1 MIRKFFSIA
10 AMSALILAS
19 GSCQKEVTDGIDD
32 GGAKVSFTVRADN
45 ESTRA
50 IADASNI
57 DILHWEIYPE
67 NVETAA
73 EPLAKGSVKDTDG
86 NGEFSLDLSLILDQ
100 TYHFIFW
107 AQVDREEGKE
117 HYDVSDLRRVGI
129 KSYADELANDESRA
143 AFFAYEE
150 IHVSG
155 SIDKTITLYRPFSQ
169 LNLGT
174 ETYDVSS
181 LNLTGD
187 LKVNHSEITAYGIAD
202 TFNTLTGEGEGR
214 QDVHFQKAAT
224 PNGDRDAKE
233 KILDV
238 NSTTY
243 HWLGMNYLIVNGN
256 ADNVKVDMT
265 FHTTHGNVDISIDNV
280 PVRENYRTN
289 IIGDL
294 LTSDAI
300 FQIVVDERFQQPDI
314 IVGDEGGST
323 EGGEQPIPDFE
334 MVQDGNVI
342 TYTVYTAEGLEAWR
356 QAAHQDA
363 LDDTDTKV
371 NLILGADI
379 TLPEDVQPNWTPV
392 GTYDHPYDGSI
403 DGAGHSIADMSID
416 TDDDPAGFIGAW
428 TGADGDIAVKDMT
441 LIDVDVHSSNDYG
454 TGAFIGYGFEDFVL
468 DNCHVVGGSVSGIG
482 GGPVGGLFGGG
493 FGGGF
498 DMGGAGGSGD
508 GFGGMASGSTNSA
521 NVSGISYVGG
531 IGGFGAASGCTNRGN
546 VSGTGSY
553 IGGIV
558 GGSFGDLVNNKNYG
572 KVTGGLFAGG
582 IVGGIEGGKIEG
594 NFNYGD
600 VFGIEDGKMG
610 GIYGYNNGAA
620 EAGNTNTGNVKLVT
634 EKDYTVKVE
643 KEVITYTVYSYEGLE
658 TWRAAAHQ
666 DALDATS
673 DKKINLVLAAD
684 IELPSVEEGHSNW
697 TPVGTSGKPYDGI
710 VDGGGFTISNLTIS
724 GGSNIGFIGT
734 ASNSG
739 TVVSNLKLDN
749 VNISGGKNVGA
760 VVGET
765 TDSGKIDNCHILGG
779 EVTGTG
785 DYVGGIL
792 GTRKVYGDVSNSS
805 NAAAISGVSFVGGI
819 SGGAY
824 GSNCVNTG
832 TVTGTGNYVGGIYG
846 SLGSDTGSTSGNEN
860 YGAVTGKNYVGGVTG
875 SGGQTN
881 SYNEGNIT
889 GEKNVGGIS
898 GSFGIF
904 EGTSDQCVNKGSVN
918 GVENVGGIC
927 GTTGNRCHI
936 SGATNEGDVT
946 GEQYVGGIAGSFG
959 GSLNNQA
966 RNLINNKN
974 TGDVIGKSYVG
985 GILGENSGTSAN
997 NITGNVNEGDVKGD
1011 DKVGGF
1017 VGYNNKAKVTGNT
1030 NSGNLVGYTNVGHF
1044 VGQQNPS
1051 YSPDTV
1057 TDNVSTGELNILQNN
1072 DFTRTVDGTT
1082 VSYIVYTQKGF
1093 EAWVAEAH
1101 KSVEENYVC
1110 NLTLETDIVLP
1121 VPAAG
1126 ESNWTPIGNYISK
1139 QAGTNTTYPNSFS
1152 GTIDGKGHTI
1162 SNLTINTTVPG
1173 AGFIGQINGGSIKN
1187 LTLADVNINSTSS
1200 HVAAFAGSI
1209 SSTKVRIEN
1218 CHVESGTVQGSGS
1231 YVAGI
1236 ASGSSESVLISKC
1249 SNKANITGN
1258 GNYVGGI
1265 SGYASCD
1272 NCQNYGTVINNTTK
1286 NGYTGGITG
1295 RGNVSGSTNS
1305 GNVTSY
1311 KTVAGITGSGDA
1323 TGCRNSG
1330 NITGTDIEVC
1340 GISGIGYV
1348 TDSHNTGTIIS
1359 TGQYAA
1365 GIVGQ
1370 GGASGCTNTGNVTGK
1385 TYVGGIS
1392 GSVTTDI
1399 VTNCQNSGTV
1409 TATGD
1414 YVGGI
1419 AGRHTN
1425 NSSASKA
1432 TEFSNCENTADVTS
1446 SGNYV
1451 GGIVGESNSG
1461 YCVIKESINRGAVS
1475 GKDYVGGIAGS
1486 SKSVADCENY
1496 GDIDGNQSV
1505 GGISGAK
1512 YDAAHSISGSENK
1525 GTVIGVSYLGGI
1537 VGFAD
1542 AGTVTENVHS
1552 GKAIGQDKVAGI
1564 VGYNEE
1570 AVVTYNTHSGHV
1582 EGYISVAAIVG
1593 SQNASYSPDIVTGN
1607 VDNGT
1612 ETVLAPTDYTR
1623 EVVGSEILYT
1633 VYSYDGLMAWHAEA
1647 SEGCVSGTD
1656 GSYVIVNLDLQADIT
1671 MPVVAAG
1678 ETNWTSVGSVNN
1690 TAGRRY
1696 RGDIEGNNHTIYNL
1710 SVGTGTNGTGFIGAL
1725 YEGSVKNLKFSNVTV
1740 SSSQT
1745 YTGTVAGYIYS
1756 GTIDNCHVLSGTV
1769 TTSAAYTGGIAGQGP
1784 DDTVH
1789 VSNCSNAAV
1798 ISSTAGR
1805 TGGIA
1810 GDTAVENCTNTASVT
1825 GGSDYVGGIVGYGDA
1840 SNSTNSG
1847 AVTGTS
1853 YTGGIAG
1860 KGNVTDCENSGD
1872 VTGTVNYVG
1881 GITGNG
1887 TVTGSDNEGDVNT
1900 TKAGDYLGGITGNGG
1915 ATDCNNYGDVIR
1927 KQGSS
1932 SEYTGGISGY
1942 SSQPVTNCT
1951 NSGKV
1956 VGSLYVGGIA
1966 GYISG
1971 TSVTGCENSEVV
1983 SADRWH
1989 IGGIV
1994 GHCLKSTV
2002 SGCMNKA
2009 DISSVGSTASNAT
2022 SVAGIAGYVEGDT
2035 SSISGNVNEADI
2047 IGYRALGGIVGRL
2060 YSGTVSGNKHTG
2072 NVSWLDNTTG
2082 YNGLIVG
2089 LNDGGTVT
2097 DDNEGTGTVAQQ

>member
-1 MIRKFFSIA
+1 
-10 AMSALILAS
+10 MSALILAS

-32 GGAKVSFTVRADN
+32 GGVKVSFTVRADN

-57 DILHWEIYPE
+57 DILHWEVYPE

-73 EPLAKGSVKDTDG
+73 EPLAEGSVKDTDG
-86 NGEFSLDLSLILDQ
+86 DGEFSLDLSLILDQ

-107 AQVDREEGKE
+107 AQVDREQGEE
-117 HYDVSDLRRVGI
+117 HYDVSDLRKVGI
-129 KSYADELANDESRA
+129 NSYADELANDESRA
-143 AFFAYEE
+143 AFFAYKV

-155 SIDKTITLYRPFSQ
+155 SIDETITLYRPFSQ

-181 LNLTGD
+181 LNLTQA

-202 TFNTLTGEGEGR
+202 TFNTLTGEGEGS

-224 PNGDRDAKE
+224 PNGDRDAAE

-238 NSTTY
+238 NNTTY
-243 HWLGMNYLIVNGN
+243 YWLGMNYLIVNGN

-392 GTYDHPYDGSI
+392 GTYDHPYDGFI

-428 TGADGDIAVKDMT
+428 TGADGDIPVKDMT

-553 IGGIV
+553 IGGIL

-610 GIYGYNNGAA
+610 GIYGYNNGAS

-673 DKKINLVLAAD
+673 DKKINLVIAAD

-710 VDGGGFTISNLTIS
+710 VDGGGFTIRNLTIS

-734 ASNSG
+734 ASYSG

-760 VVGET
+760 VIGET
-765 TDSGKIDNCHILGG
+765 TNSGKIDNCHILGG

-792 GTRKVYGDVSNSS
+792 GTRKVYGGVSNSS

-846 SLGSDTGSTSGNEN
+846 SQGTDTGSTSGNEN

-936 SGATNEGDVT
+936 SGATNDGDVT

-959 GSLNNQA
+959 GSLHNQA

-974 TGDVIGKSYVG
+974 TGDVIGKFYVG

-1030 NSGNLVGYTNVGHF
+1030 NSGDITGYTNVGHF

-1093 EAWVAEAH
+1093 ETWVAEAH

-1121 VPAAG
+1121 IPAAG
-1126 ESNWTPIGNYISK
+1126 ESNWTPIGNYK
-1139 QAGTNTTYPNSFS
+1139 AGSSNTHPSSFS

-1200 HVAAFAGSI
+1200 HVAAFAGAI

-1265 SGYASCD
+1265 AGYISCAD
-1272 NCQNYGTVINNTTK
+1272 CYNYGTVVNNSK

-1295 RGNVSGSTNS
+1295 RGDVTGSTNYA
-1305 GNVTSY
+1305 NVTAY
-1311 KTVAGITGSGDA
+1311 KTVAGITGAGDA

-1348 TDSHNTGTIIS
+1348 TDSHNTGTISS

-1370 GGASGCTNTGNVTGK
+1370 GGASGCTNSGDVTGK

-1392 GSVTTDI
+1392 GSVTTDV

-1409 TATGD
+1409 TATGE

-1486 SKSVADCENY
+1486 SKSLTDCDNY
-1496 GDIDGNQSV
+1496 GNVSGNQSV

-1512 YDAAHSISGSENK
+1512 YDAAHTISGSENK
-1525 GTVIGVSYLGGI
+1525 AEVTVTGVSYIGGI

-1542 AGTVTENVHS
+1542 AGSVTDNVHS

-1582 EGYISVAAIVG
+1582 EGYTSVAAIVG

-1607 VDNGT
+1607 EDNGT
-1612 ETVLAPTDYTR
+1612 EKVLAAGDYTR
-1623 EVVGSEILYT
+1623 EVVGSEILYS
-1633 VYSYDGLMAWHAEA
+1633 VYSYEGLLAWYAEA
-1647 SEGCVSGTD
+1647 SEGCVKGTD
-1656 GSYVIVNLDLQADIT
+1656 GKTVIVNLDLKADIT
-1671 MPVVAAG
+1671 MPAVAAG
-1678 ETNWTSVGSVNN
+1678 SSNWTPVGSQP
-1690 TAGRRY
+1690 TSAGTT
-1696 RGDIEGNNHTIYNL
+1696 GNLYKGCINGNGYTISNL
-1710 SVGTGTNGTGFIGAL
+1710 TIVSDSECTGFIGGLA
-1725 YEGSVKNLKFSNVTV
+1725 GTIKNLDFKNVSIT
-1740 SSSQT
+1740 SDRY
-1745 YTGTVAGYIYS
+1745 YTAAIAGYLYS
-1756 GTIDNCHVLSGTV
+1756 GAIENCNVLSGMV
-1769 TTSAAYTGGIAGQGP
+1769 DSGTSNSVGGIAGVAIRFENS
-1784 DDTVH
+1784 T
-1789 VSNCSNAAV
+1789 
-1798 ISSTAGR
+1798 IS
-1805 TGGIA
+1805 
-1810 GDTAVENCTNTASVT
+1810 NCTNAAKIKGGFRVGGILGYANGGTDNNLRIIEKCENYGSVSAT
-1825 GGSDYVGGIVGYGDA
+1825 SDKVGGIVGEAYKSTIVDCCNEGSVTA
-1840 SNSTNSG
+1840 SSTAGIKTANDSVGGVVGYSTNSTVS
-1847 AVTGTS
+1847 ANTNKATV
-1853 YTGGIAG
+1853 
-1860 KGNVTDCENSGD
+1860 SGY
-1872 VTGTVNYVG
+1872 GTV
-1881 GITGNG
+1881 
-1887 TVTGSDNEGDVNT
+1887 
-1900 TKAGDYLGGITGNGG
+1900 
-1915 ATDCNNYGDVIR
+1915 
-1927 KQGSS
+1927 
-1932 SEYTGGISGY
+1932 
-1942 SSQPVTNCT
+1942 
-1951 NSGKV
+1951 
-1956 VGSLYVGGIA
+1956 
-1966 GYISG
+1966 
-1971 TSVTGCENSEVV
+1971 
-1983 SADRWH
+1983 
-1989 IGGIV
+1989 GGIV
-1994 GHCLKSTV
+1994 GH
-2002 SGCMNKA
+2002 
-2009 DISSVGSTASNAT
+2009 
-2022 SVAGIAGYVEGDT
+2022 
-2035 SSISGNVNEADI
+2035 
-2047 IGYRALGGIVGRL
+2047 L
-2060 YSGTVSGNKHTG
+2060 YSGEVYGNTNEGDVKFVDET
-2072 NVSWLDNTTG
+2072 
-2082 YNGLIVG
+2082 YVG
-2089 LNDGGTVT
+2089 LVVGRN
-2097 DDNEGTGTVAQQ
+2097 NKGTVADDNVAKGNLVQL

>member
-1 MIRKFFSIA
+1 
-10 AMSALILAS
+10 MSALILAS

-73 EPLAKGSVKDTDG
+73 EPLAEGSVKDTDG
-86 NGEFSLDLSLILDQ
+86 DGEFSLDLSLILDQ

-107 AQVDREEGKE
+107 AQVDREQGEE
-117 HYDVSDLRRVGI
+117 HYDVSDLRKVGI

-143 AFFAYEE
+143 AFFAYKE

-155 SIDKTITLYRPFSQ
+155 SIDETITLYRPFSQ

-181 LNLTGD
+181 LNLTQP

-202 TFNTLTGEGEGR
+202 TFNTLTGEGEGS
-214 QDVHFQKAAT
+214 QDVHFQKAVT
-224 PNGDRDAKE
+224 PNGDRDATE

-238 NSTTY
+238 NNTTY
-243 HWLGMNYLIVNGN
+243 YWLGMNYLIVNGN

-379 TLPEDVQPNWTPV
+379 TLPEDVQPNWTSV
-392 GTYDHPYDGSI
+392 GTYDHPYDGFI

-558 GGSFGDLVNNKNYG
+558 GGSFGDLINNKNYG

-710 VDGGGFTISNLTIS
+710 VDGGGFTIKNLTIS

-734 ASNSG
+734 ASNGG

-765 TDSGKIDNCHILGG
+765 TAQSPKIDNCHILGG
-779 EVTGTG
+779 KVTGTG

-792 GTRKVYGDVSNSS
+792 GTRKVYGGVSNSS

-846 SLGSDTGSTSGNEN
+846 SLGTDTGSTSGNEN

-898 GSFGIF
+898 GSFSLF

-936 SGATNEGDVT
+936 SGATNDGDVT

-959 GSLNNQA
+959 GSLHNKA

-997 NITGNVNEGDVKGD
+997 NITGNINEGDVKGE

-1030 NSGNLVGYTNVGHF
+1030 NSGDITGYTNVGHF

-1093 EAWVAEAH
+1093 ETWVAEAH

-1121 VPAAG
+1121 IPAAG
-1126 ESNWTPIGNYISK
+1126 ESNWTPIGNYK
-1139 QAGTNTTYPNSFS
+1139 AGSSNTHPNSFS

-1200 HVAAFAGSI
+1200 HVAAFAGAI

-1218 CHVESGTVQGSGS
+1218 CHVESGTVQGAGS

-1265 SGYASCD
+1265 A
-1272 NCQNYGTVINNTTK
+1272 
-1286 NGYTGGITG
+1286 
-1295 RGNVSGSTNS
+1295 
-1305 GNVTSY
+1305 
-1311 KTVAGITGSGDA
+1311 
-1323 TGCRNSG
+1323 
-1330 NITGTDIEVC
+1330 
-1340 GISGIGYV
+1340 
-1348 TDSHNTGTIIS
+1348 
-1359 TGQYAA
+1359 
-1365 GIVGQ
+1365 
-1370 GGASGCTNTGNVTGK
+1370 
-1385 TYVGGIS
+1385 
-1392 GSVTTDI
+1392 
-1399 VTNCQNSGTV
+1399 
-1409 TATGD
+1409 
-1414 YVGGI
+1414 
-1419 AGRHTN
+1419 
-1425 NSSASKA
+1425 
-1432 TEFSNCENTADVTS
+1432 
-1446 SGNYV
+1446 
-1451 GGIVGESNSG
+1451 
-1461 YCVIKESINRGAVS
+1461 
-1475 GKDYVGGIAGS
+1475 
-1486 SKSVADCENY
+1486 
-1496 GDIDGNQSV
+1496 
-1505 GGISGAK
+1505 
-1512 YDAAHSISGSENK
+1512 
-1525 GTVIGVSYLGGI
+1525 
-1537 VGFAD
+1537 
-1542 AGTVTENVHS
+1542 
-1552 GKAIGQDKVAGI
+1552 
-1564 VGYNEE
+1564 
-1570 AVVTYNTHSGHV
+1570 
-1582 EGYISVAAIVG
+1582 
-1593 SQNASYSPDIVTGN
+1593 
-1607 VDNGT
+1607 
-1612 ETVLAPTDYTR
+1612 
-1623 EVVGSEILYT
+1623 
-1633 VYSYDGLMAWHAEA
+1633 
-1647 SEGCVSGTD
+1647 
-1656 GSYVIVNLDLQADIT
+1656 
-1671 MPVVAAG
+1671 
-1678 ETNWTSVGSVNN
+1678 
-1690 TAGRRY
+1690 
-1696 RGDIEGNNHTIYNL
+1696 
-1710 SVGTGTNGTGFIGAL
+1710 
-1725 YEGSVKNLKFSNVTV
+1725 
-1740 SSSQT
+1740 
-1745 YTGTVAGYIYS
+1745 
-1756 GTIDNCHVLSGTV
+1756 
-1769 TTSAAYTGGIAGQGP
+1769 
-1784 DDTVH
+1784 
-1789 VSNCSNAAV
+1789 
-1798 ISSTAGR
+1798 
-1805 TGGIA
+1805 
-1810 GDTAVENCTNTASVT
+1810 
-1825 GGSDYVGGIVGYGDA
+1825 GYGDA
-1840 SNSTNSG
+1840 GNSTNSG

-1860 KGNVTDCENSGD
+1860 KGNVTDCENSGN
-1872 VTGTVNYVG
+1872 VTGSANYVG

-1887 TVTGSDNEGDVNT
+1887 TVTESDNEGDVNT

-1927 KQGSS
+1927 VQGSS

-1942 SSQPVTNCT
+1942 SSKPVTNCT

-1971 TSVTGCENSEVV
+1971 TSVTDCENYGVV

-2002 SGCMNKA
+2002 SGCTNKA

-2047 IGYRALGGIVGRL
+2047 VGYRALGGIVGYL
-2060 YSGTVSGNKHTG
+2060 VNGTVSGNKHTG

-2089 LNDGGTVT
+2089 LKEGGTVT

>member
-1 MIRKFFSIA
+1 
-10 AMSALILAS
+10 MSALILAS

-32 GGAKVSFTVRADN
+32 GGAKVSFIVRADN

-57 DILHWEIYPE
+57 DILHWEVYPE

-73 EPLAKGSVKDTDG
+73 EPLAEGSVKDTDG
-86 NGEFSLDLSLILDQ
+86 DGEFSLDLSLILDQ

-107 AQVDREEGKE
+107 AQVDREQGEE
-117 HYDVSDLRRVGI
+117 HYDVSDLRKVGI

-143 AFFAYEE
+143 AFFAYKE

-155 SIDKTITLYRPFSQ
+155 SIDETITLYRPFSQ

-181 LNLTGD
+181 LNLTQA

-202 TFNTLTGEGEGR
+202 TFNTLTGEGEGS
-214 QDVHFQKAAT
+214 QDVHFQKAVT
-224 PNGDRDAKE
+224 PNGDRDAAE

-238 NSTTY
+238 NNTTY
-243 HWLGMNYLIVNGN
+243 YWLGMNYLIVNGN

-334 MVQDGNVI
+334 MVQDENGI
-342 TYTVYTAEGLEAWR
+342 TYTVFTPEGLEAWR
-356 QAAHQDA
+356 EAAHEDA
-363 LDDTDTKV
+363 LKDTDTKV

-379 TLPEDVQPNWTPV
+379 ILETVEGQANWTPV
-392 GTYDHPYDGSI
+392 GTVEHPYDGFVDGKGFSI
-403 DGAGHSIADMSID
+403 SDMTIE
-416 TDDDPAGFIGAW
+416 TDDEAAGFIGAW
-428 TGADGDIAVKDMT
+428 DGEDGATAVQNLT
-441 LIDVDVHSSNDYG
+441 FYNVHILSANNHG
-454 TGAFIGYGFEDFVL
+454 TGTVIGYGKNDFVIK
-468 DNCHVVGGSVSGIG
+468 NCHVKGGSISGIG
-482 GGPVGGLFGGG
+482 GGPCGGLFGGG

-498 DMGGAGGSGD
+498 DTGGSGSGG
-508 GFGGMASGSTNSA
+508 GFGGTAVDCSNSA
-521 NVSGISYVGG
+521 SVYTITYYVGG
-531 IGGFGAASGCTNRGN
+531 IGGFGNAIDCTN
-546 VSGTGSY
+546 TGSVTGKGYY
-553 IGGIV
+553 IGGIL
-558 GGSFGDLVNNKNYG
+558 GGSNGTVTGNENSG
-572 KVTGGLFAGG
+572 KVTGGVNAGG
-582 IVGGIEGGKIEG
+582 IVGGIQDGKLE
-594 NFNYGD
+594 NNSNKGD
-600 VFGIEDGKMG
+600 VYGTEEGALG
-610 GIYGYNNGAA
+610 GIYGWLDGSTVQNN
-620 EAGNTNTGNVKLVT
+620 NVSDPQCIIKVIVVD
-634 EKDYTVKVE
+634 KDYTIKVE
-643 KEVITYTVYSYEGLE
+643 DEVITYTVYTLEGLE
-658 TWRAAAHQ
+658 TWREAAHQ
-666 DALDATS
+666 DALSSTY
-673 DKKINLVLAAD
+673 DKKVNLVLAAD

-710 VDGGGFTISNLTIS
+710 VDGGGFTISNLTIN

-734 ASNSG
+734 ASYSG
-739 TVVSNLKLDN
+739 IVVSNLKLDN

-765 TDSGKIDNCHILGG
+765 TNSGKIDNCHILGG

-792 GTRKVYGDVSNSS
+792 GTRKVYGGVSNSS

-846 SLGSDTGSTSGNEN
+846 SQGTDTGSTSGNEN
-860 YGAVTGKNYVGGVTG
+860 YGAVTGNNYVGGVTG

-959 GSLNNQA
+959 GSLHSQA

-997 NITGNVNEGDVKGD
+997 NITGNINEGDVKGE

-1017 VGYNNKAKVTGNT
+1017 VGYNNKANVTGNT

-1044 VGQQNPS
+1044 VGQQNPA

-1057 TDNVSTGELNILQNN
+1057 TGNVSTGNLNILENN

-1093 EAWVAEAH
+1093 ETWVAEAH

-1121 VPAAG
+1121 IPAAG
-1126 ESNWTPIGNYISK
+1126 ESNWTPIGNYK
-1139 QAGTNTTYPNSFS
+1139 AVGYNNYPNSFS
-1152 GTIDGKGHTI
+1152 GKIDGKGHTI

-1187 LTLADVNINSTSS
+1187 LNFANVNIKSTSS
-1200 HVAAFAGSI
+1200 NVAVCAGVVA
-1209 SSTKVRIEN
+1209 SSAVRIDN
-1218 CHVESGTVQGSGS
+1218 CHVLSGTVQSSGG
-1231 YVAGI
+1231 YVAAI
-1236 ASGSSESVLISKC
+1236 AGSDDSDLPTNSYIILNC
-1249 SNKANITGN
+1249 SNRADVTGN
-1258 GNYVGGI
+1258 GQRVGGI
-1265 SGYASCD
+1265 AAYISCD
-1272 NCQNYGTVINNTTK
+1272 NCQNYGRVTNNSKSDYTGGIAGRGK
-1286 NGYTGGITG
+1286 VRGSANFANVSGYSYTGGITG
-1295 RGNVSGSTNS
+1295 SGTAENSSNS
-1305 GNVTSY
+1305 GNVNGYARVGGICGNGDAVDCDNTG
-1311 KTVAGITGSGDA
+1311 TVIGTTEYIGGITG
-1323 TGCRNSG
+1323 N
-1330 NITGTDIEVC
+1330 
-1340 GISGIGYV
+1340 
-1348 TDSHNTGTIIS
+1348 
-1359 TGQYAA
+1359 
-1365 GIVGQ
+1365 
-1370 GGASGCTNTGNVTGK
+1370 GGASSSSNSGAVSGK
-1385 TYVGGIS
+1385 TYVGGIA
-1392 GSVTTDI
+1392 GY
-1399 VTNCQNSGTV
+1399 NSLASIIDCINTASV

-1414 YVGGI
+1414 YAGGI
-1419 AGRHTN
+1419 SGRFRSYSAGSYQNQITGSN
-1425 NSSASKA
+1425 NSGKV
-1432 TEFSNCENTADVTS
+1432 TTA
-1446 SGNYV
+1446 GNYV
-1451 GGIVGESNSG
+1451 GGITGQAIDG
-1461 YCVIKESINRGAVS
+1461 YCLIEDCTNTGDVA
-1475 GKDYVGGIAGS
+1475 GKDYVGGISGNARLIS
-1486 SKSVADCENY
+1486 DCTNEGAVN
-1496 GDIDGNQSV
+1496 GNQSV
-1505 GGISGAK
+1505 GGIAGSK
-1512 YDAAHSISGSENK
+1512 VAAGTSVSGSENK
-1525 GTVIGVSYLGGI
+1525 GAVTGVSYLGGI

-1542 AGTVTENVHS
+1542 AGSVTDNVHS

-1582 EGYISVAAIVG
+1582 EGYTSVAAIVG

-1678 ETNWTSVGSVNN
+1678 ETNWTPIGSVNSSQ
-1690 TAGRRY
+1690 GYRY
-1696 RGDIEGNNHTIYNL
+1696 RGEIDGNDHTIYNL
-1710 SVGTGTNGTGFIGAL
+1710 SVGTGTGGTGFIGAL

-1740 SSSQT
+1740 SSSQNC
-1745 YTGTVAGYIYS
+1745 TGTVVGYIYS
-1756 GTIDNCHVLSGTV
+1756 GLIDNCHVLSGTV
-1769 TTSAAYTGGIAGQGP
+1769 TTSASYTGGIAGQGP

-1789 VSNCSNAAV
+1789 VTNCSNAAV
-1798 ISSTAGR
+1798 ISSTGGH

-1810 GDTAVENCTNTASVT
+1810 GDTDVENCTNTASVT
-1825 GGSDYVGGIVGYGDA
+1825 GGAEYTGGIVGYGDA
-1840 SNSTNSG
+1840 SHSTNSG
-1847 AVTGTS
+1847 AVAGTS

-1927 KQGSS
+1927 IHGSS

-1942 SSQPVTNCT
+1942 SSKPVTNCT

-1956 VGSLYVGGIA
+1956 DGSLYVGGIA

-1971 TSVTGCENSEVV
+1971 TSVTDCENHGVV

-2002 SGCMNKA
+2002 SGCTNKA

-2022 SVAGIAGYVEGDT
+2022 SVAGIVGYVEGDT
-2035 SSISGNVNEADI
+2035 SSISGNVNDADI
-2047 IGYRALGGIVGRL
+2047 VGYRALGGIVGRL
-2060 YSGTVSGNKHTG
+2060 VSGTVSGNKHTG

-2097 DDNEGTGTVAQQ
+2097 DDNEGTGTLAQQ

>member
-1 MIRKFFSIA
+1 
-10 AMSALILAS
+10 MSALILAS

-73 EPLAKGSVKDTDG
+73 EPLAEGSVKDTDG
-86 NGEFSLDLSLILDQ
+86 DGEFSLDLSLILDQ

-107 AQVDREEGKE
+107 AQVDREQGEE
-117 HYDVSDLRRVGI
+117 HYDVSDLRKVGI

-143 AFFAYEE
+143 AFFAYKE

-155 SIDKTITLYRPFSQ
+155 SIDETITLYRPFSQ

-181 LNLTGD
+181 LNLTQA

-202 TFNTLTGEGEGR
+202 TFNTLTGEGEGS
-214 QDVHFQKAAT
+214 QDVHFQKAVT
-224 PNGDRDAKE
+224 PNGDRDAAE

-238 NSTTY
+238 NNTTY
-243 HWLGMNYLIVNGN
+243 YWLGMNYLIVNGN

-392 GTYDHPYDGSI
+392 GTYDHPYDGFI

-428 TGADGDIAVKDMT
+428 KGADGDIAVKDMT

-521 NVSGISYVGG
+521 SVSGISYVGG

-710 VDGGGFTISNLTIS
+710 VDGGDFTISNLTIS

-734 ASNSG
+734 ASYGG

-760 VVGET
+760 VVGEVT
-765 TDSGKIDNCHILGG
+765 NDVKVDNCHVLSGK
-779 EVTGTG
+779 VTGTG
-785 DYVGGIL
+785 DNVGGIL
-792 GTRKVYGDVSNSS
+792 GYSKYYGGVSNSS
-805 NAAAISGVSFVGGI
+805 NEAEISGASYVGGI
-819 SGGAY
+819 AGHAY
-824 GSNCVNTG
+824 ATKSINRGN
-832 TVTGTGNYVGGIYG
+832 VTGTGNYVAGVYG
-846 SLGSDTGSTSGNEN
+846 SYAYGNTTEN
-860 YGAVTGKNYVGGVTG
+860 QNFGD
-875 SGGQTN
+875 
-881 SYNEGNIT
+881 IT
-889 GEKNVGGIS
+889 GVDRVAGI
-898 GSFGIF
+898 
-904 EGTSDQCVNKGSVN
+904 TAN
-918 GVENVGGIC
+918 GNS
-927 GTTGNRCHI
+927 TYSH
-936 SGATNEGDVT
+936 NEGDITGRDYVAGIT
-946 GEQYVGGIAGSFG
+946 CGNGSNFLGNLGACTNKGDIKGREYVAGIISSSSNSLADCVNEGMIEGEQYVSGIAS
-959 GSLNNQA
+959 SLA
-966 RNLINNKN
+966 SR
-974 TGDVIGKSYVG
+974 S
-985 GILGENSGTSAN
+985 
-997 NITGNVNEGDVKGD
+997 
-1011 DKVGGF
+1011 
-1017 VGYNNKAKVTGNT
+1017 GYNNTALARNENKGNVSGVGYVSGIVSIISGTYNCNVTENT
-1030 NSGNLVGYTNVGHF
+1030 NSGNIAGEDRVAAILASNENANVVHNTNSGNISGYTNVAYF
-1044 VGQQNPS
+1044 VGRQNPS

-1057 TDNVSTGELNILQNN
+1057 TGNVNTGSLDILENN

-1101 KSVEENYVC
+1101 KSVEENYAC

-1121 VPAAG
+1121 TVADG
-1126 ESNWTPIGNYISK
+1126 ESNWTPIGNY
-1139 QAGTNTTYPNSFS
+1139 S
-1152 GTIDGKGHTI
+1152 GQYHRNYYSGNIDGKNHTI
-1162 SNLTINTTVPG
+1162 YNLTIHSNVDGT
-1173 AGFIGQINGGSIKN
+1173 GFIGYIKSGSIKN
-1187 LTLADVNINSTSS
+1187 LNFANVNI
-1200 HVAAFAGSI
+1200 
-1209 SSTKVRIEN
+1209 
-1218 CHVESGTVQGSGS
+1218 SGTSRVGS
-1231 YVAGI
+1231 VAGI
-1236 ASGSSESVLISKC
+1236 AEVNIENCNVSGGSVYASHIYVGGIVGSGKT
-1249 SNKANITGN
+1249 ITGCVN
-1258 GNYVGGI
+1258 RATVEGNENYTSSNWGHVGGIAGNANVVNCENYGAVKGYKRYIGGCVGQGNVTNSKNFASVTFAGTGNYYVGGI
-1265 SGYASCD
+1265 SGA
-1272 NCQNYGTVINNTTK
+1272 GTVDKSTNAGTVQGEK
-1286 NGYTGGITG
+1286 WVGGVTGS
-1295 RGNVSGSTNS
+1295 GNVS
-1305 GNVTSY
+1305 
-1311 KTVAGITGSGDA
+1311 
-1323 TGCRNSG
+1323 
-1330 NITGTDIEVC
+1330 
-1340 GISGIGYV
+1340 
-1348 TDSHNTGTIIS
+1348 DSHNTGRV
-1359 TGQYAA
+1359 TGSDNNVG
-1365 GIVGQ
+1365 GITGN
-1370 GGASGCTNTGNVTGK
+1370 GNATGCTNSGAVSGKSYIGGITASGGAEGCTNSANVSGTS
-1385 TYVGGIS
+1385 YVGGIS
-1392 GSVTTDI
+1392 GSVTADI
-1399 VTNCQNSGTV
+1399 VSGCVNSGNV
-1409 TATGD
+1409 SATGD
-1414 YVGGI
+1414 YAGGI
-1419 AGRHTN
+1419 AG
-1425 NSSASKA
+1425 SSK
-1432 TEFSNCENTADVTS
+1432 TITDCD
-1446 SGNYV
+1446 
-1451 GGIVGESNSG
+1451 NSG
-1461 YCVIKESINRGAVS
+1461 AVF

-1486 SKSVADCENY
+1486 SMTVTDCDNY
-1496 GDIDGNQSV
+1496 GDVAGNQSV

-1525 GTVIGVSYLGGI
+1525 GTVTGVSYLGGI

-1542 AGTVTENVHS
+1542 AGSVTDNVHS
-1552 GKAIGQDKVAGI
+1552 GSVSGQDKVGGI

-1570 AVVTYNTHSGHV
+1570 AAVTYNTHAGSV
-1582 EGYISVAAIVG
+1582 EGYTSVGAFVG
-1593 SQNASYSPDIVTGN
+1593 GQDPSFSPDIVTGN

-1612 ETVLAPTDYTR
+1612 EIVLSPTDYTR
-1623 EVVGSEILYT
+1623 ELIGSEILYT

-1647 SEGCVSGTD
+1647 SEGCVYGTD
-1656 GSYVIVNLDLQADIT
+1656 KKYVVVNLDIQADIT
-1671 MPVVAAG
+1671 MPVVAEG
-1678 ETNWTSVGSVNN
+1678 ESNWTPIGNSDYRFKGDVN
-1690 TAGRRY
+1690 
-1696 RGDIEGNNHTIYNL
+1696 GNGHTITNL
-1710 SVGTGTNGTGFIGAL
+1710 SVLTGTKGTGFIGAL
-1725 YEGSVKNLKFSNVTV
+1725 AEGTIQNLKFSNVNIDANKD
-1740 SSSQT
+1740 
-1745 YTGTVAGYIYS
+1745 YAGAVAGYLYS
-1756 GTIDNCHVLSGTV
+1756 GTIDNCHVLSGVV
-1769 TTSAAYTGGIAGQGP
+1769 TNTESCTGGIVG
-1784 DDTVH
+1784 H
-1789 VSNCSNAAV
+1789 SSVSVTNCTNAAV
-1798 ISSTAGR
+1798 ISGKYCV
-1805 TGGIA
+1805 GGIA
-1810 GDTAVENCTNTASVT
+1810 GR
-1825 GGSDYVGGIVGYGDA
+1825 
-1840 SNSTNSG
+1840 
-1847 AVTGTS
+1847 
-1853 YTGGIAG
+1853 
-1860 KGNVTDCENSGD
+1860 GD
-1872 VTGTVNYVG
+1872 VTYSKNTARITGINEYVG
-1881 GITGNG
+1881 GITGSGNVSYSENLADVSNG
-1887 TVTGSDNEGDVNT
+1887 CTRDYVGGITGSGDVVSSHNT
-1900 TKAGDYLGGITGNGG
+1900 GNVNGKNYLGGITGSGG
-1915 ATDCNNYGDVIR
+1915 AIDCTNTGNVTSHGNQS
-1927 KQGSS
+1927 K
-1932 SEYTGGISGY
+1932 TGGISGY
-1942 SSQPVTNCT
+1942 SKKDISNCT
-1951 NSGKV
+1951 NTGNVSGQYDMGGIVGYIEGGKVSSCENSGSVTGWLDTGGIAGYSSVDVEQCTNRGKV
-1956 VGSLYVGGIA
+1956 VSTSTYVGGIA
-1966 GYISG
+1966 GRLAGAAISG
-1971 TSVTGCENSEVV
+1971 CQNYAEVTSTNTSV
-1983 SADRWH
+1983 
-1989 IGGIV
+1989 GG
-1994 GHCLKSTV
+1994 L
-2002 SGCMNKA
+2002 
-2009 DISSVGSTASNAT
+2009 
-2022 SVAGIAGYVEGDT
+2022 AGYVTGTASVSSSYNEGRVQ
-2035 SSISGNVNEADI
+2035 GNDQVGGL
-2047 IGYRALGGIVGRL
+2047 IGYMTA
-2060 YSGTVSGNKHTG
+2060 GTVSQNENKG
-2072 NVSWLDNTTG
+2072 DVYYVKNT
-2082 YNGLIVG
+2082 YVGLIVG
-2089 LNDGGTVT
+2089 RNTSGTVT
-2097 DDNEGTGTVAQQ
+2097 DDNIAGGQLVQVQ

>member
-1 MIRKFFSIA
+1 
-10 AMSALILAS
+10 MSALILAS

-73 EPLAKGSVKDTDG
+73 EPLAEGSVKDTDG
-86 NGEFSLDLSLILDQ
+86 DGEFSLDLSLILDQ

-107 AQVDREEGKE
+107 AQVDREQGEE
-117 HYDVSDLRRVGI
+117 HYDVSDLRKVGI

-143 AFFAYEE
+143 AFFAYKE

-155 SIDKTITLYRPFSQ
+155 SIDETITLYRPFSQ

-181 LNLTGD
+181 LNLTQP

-202 TFNTLTGEGEGR
+202 TFNTLTGEGEGS

-224 PNGDRDAKE
+224 PNGDRDATE

-238 NSTTY
+238 NNTTY
-243 HWLGMNYLIVNGN
+243 YWLGMNYLIVNGN

-379 TLPEDVQPNWTPV
+379 TLPEDVQPNWTSV
-392 GTYDHPYDGSI
+392 GTYDHPYDGFI

-441 LIDVDVHSSNDYG
+441 LSDVDVHSSNDYG

-558 GGSFGDLVNNKNYG
+558 GGSFGDLINNKNYG

-734 ASNSG
+734 ASNGG

-760 VVGET
+760 VIGET
-765 TDSGKIDNCHILGG
+765 TNGGKIDNCHILGG

-792 GTRKVYGDVSNSS
+792 GTRKVYGGVSNSS

-846 SLGSDTGSTSGNEN
+846 SQGTDTGSTSGNEN

-898 GSFGIF
+898 GSFSLF

-927 GTTGNRCHI
+927 GTTDGRCHI
-936 SGATNEGDVT
+936 TEAVNEGKVT
-946 GEQYVGGIAGSFG
+946 GEQYVGGIVGSFG
-959 GSLNNQA
+959 GALSGKA
-966 RNLINNKN
+966 RNLINCKN
-974 TGDVIGKSYVG
+974 TAEVTGKAYVGGILGYNSGSSKNPITGNINEADITGEDKVAGIVAYNNNAIVTNNTNSGNISGYTNLGQIVGEQNASYTPDIVTGNISNGTVTILENNDFARIVNGTKVSYIVYTLKGFEAWSEEVHKATLGTDGERYVVNLDLRADITLPDPAEGQEGNWTPIGNYANTGGWSHANSYKGVIEGNGHKISNMIIVSGGVSGFIGYIEKGTVRNLSFEDISITASGSNVAGVVGRHSEYYWSTIENCHILSGSIKATGKLVAGIIGYNHAGITVRGCTNKASISGSGDVAGIIGAGGSAENCKNYGTITSTSSYAGGIIGEGNAVNCYNYADVSGTGNNIGGITGSGNATGCTNSGAVSGKSYVG
-985 GILGENSGTSAN
+985 GITASGGAENC
-997 NITGNVNEGDVKGD
+997 
-1011 DKVGGF
+1011 
-1017 VGYNNKAKVTGNT
+1017 T
-1030 NSGNLVGYTNVGHF
+1030 NS
-1044 VGQQNPS
+1044 
-1051 YSPDTV
+1051 
-1057 TDNVSTGELNILQNN
+1057 
-1072 DFTRTVDGTT
+1072 
-1082 VSYIVYTQKGF
+1082 
-1093 EAWVAEAH
+1093 A
-1101 KSVEENYVC
+1101 
-1110 NLTLETDIVLP
+1110 
-1121 VPAAG
+1121 
-1126 ESNWTPIGNYISK
+1126 
-1139 QAGTNTTYPNSFS
+1139 
-1152 GTIDGKGHTI
+1152 
-1162 SNLTINTTVPG
+1162 
-1173 AGFIGQINGGSIKN
+1173 
-1187 LTLADVNINSTSS
+1187 
-1200 HVAAFAGSI
+1200 
-1209 SSTKVRIEN
+1209 
-1218 CHVESGTVQGSGS
+1218 
-1231 YVAGI
+1231 
-1236 ASGSSESVLISKC
+1236 
-1249 SNKANITGN
+1249 
-1258 GNYVGGI
+1258 
-1265 SGYASCD
+1265 
-1272 NCQNYGTVINNTTK
+1272 
-1286 NGYTGGITG
+1286 
-1295 RGNVSGSTNS
+1295 NVSG
-1305 GNVTSY
+1305 
-1311 KTVAGITGSGDA
+1311 
-1323 TGCRNSG
+1323 
-1330 NITGTDIEVC
+1330 
-1340 GISGIGYV
+1340 
-1348 TDSHNTGTIIS
+1348 
-1359 TGQYAA
+1359 
-1365 GIVGQ
+1365 
-1370 GGASGCTNTGNVTGK
+1370 AS
-1385 TYVGGIS
+1385 YVGGIS
-1392 GSVTTDI
+1392 GSVTSDI
-1399 VTNCQNSGTV
+1399 VSNCTNSGDV
-1409 TATGD
+1409 IATGD
-1414 YVGGI
+1414 YAGGI

-1425 NSSASKA
+1425 NSNASKA
-1432 TEFSNCENTADVTS
+1432 TEFTNCENTGNVTS
-1446 SGNYV
+1446 TANYV

-1461 YCVIKESINRGAVS
+1461 YCVIKESTNRGEVS
-1475 GKDYVGGIAGS
+1475 GNDYVGGIAGS
-1486 SKSVADCENY
+1486 SKTITDCDNY
-1496 GDIDGNQSV
+1496 GDVAGNQSV

-1512 YDAAHSISGSENK
+1512 YDAAHTISGSENH
-1525 GTVIGVSYLGGI
+1525 GAVTGVSYLGGI
-1537 VGFAD
+1537 VGFGD
-1542 AGTVTENVHS
+1542 AGEINNNVHS
-1552 GKAIGQDKVAGI
+1552 GSVSGEDKIGGI

-1570 AVVTYNTHSGHV
+1570 AVVTYNTHSGSV
-1582 EGYISVAAIVG
+1582 EGYTSVGAFVG
-1593 SQNASYSPDIVTGN
+1593 GQDSAFSPDTVTGN

-1612 ETVLAPTDYTR
+1612 EIVLSPTDYTR
-1623 EVVGSEILYT
+1623 EVVGTNILYK
-1633 VYSYDGLMAWHAEA
+1633 VYTANGLLAWREEAAAGAEA
-1647 SEGCVSGTD
+1647 N
-1656 GSYVIVNLDLQADIT
+1656 SYVVSLELMADIT
-1671 MPVVAAG
+1671 LPEGTVWAPV
-1678 ETNWTSVGSVNN
+1678 
-1690 TAGRRY
+1690 GRANY
-1696 RGDIEGNNHTIYNL
+1696 QPYTFKGNIEGNYFTVYNL
-1710 SVGTGTNGTGFIGAL
+1710 TLNSTSEYTGFVGAL
-1725 YEGSVKNLKFSNVTV
+1725 SGTIQNINFSNVSVTASHRYAAVIVGDLYSGSVKNCN
-1740 SSSQT
+1740 
-1745 YTGTVAGYIYS
+1745 
-1756 GTIDNCHVLSGTV
+1756 VLSGTI
-1769 TTSAAYTGGIAGQGP
+1769 TSSANYLGAVVGRARKDSEISSCSNYAAVSGKQYVGGVVGQSAGNVVNCSNYSLVSGNSYCIGGVVGDSNGTISNCFNKGDITSTVQSNTGGIAGRGS
-1784 DDTVH
+1784 
-1789 VSNCSNAAV
+1789 VS
-1798 ISSTAGR
+1798 SSQN
-1805 TGGIA
+1805 TG
-1810 GDTAVENCTNTASVT
+1810 NVT
-1825 GGSDYVGGIVGYGDA
+1825 GI
-1840 SNSTNSG
+1840 
-1847 AVTGTS
+1847 S
-1853 YTGGIAG
+1853 YTGGITG
-1860 KGNVTDCENSGD
+1860 YGDVTDSENSGV
-1872 VTGTVNYVG
+1872 VTGTSYVG
-1881 GITGNG
+1881 GITGSG
-1887 TVTGSDNEGDVNT
+1887 TVSGSDNTGSVKT
-1900 TKAGDYLGGITGNGG
+1900 TKSDKYVGGVTGNGG
-1915 ATDCNNYGDVIR
+1915 ASECNNSGSVICHV
-1927 KQGSS
+1927 GNNTH
-1932 SEYTGGISGY
+1932 YIGGITGY
-1942 SSQPVTNCT
+1942 SSKPVTNCKNT
-1951 NSGKV
+1951 AEVSG
-1956 VGSLYVGGIA
+1956 GRFVGGIA
-1966 GYISG
+1966 GYVTG
-1971 TSVTGCENSEVV
+1971 TSVTGCENSGEV
-1983 SADRWH
+1983 SATQWH

-1994 GHCLKSTV
+1994 GDCQNSTV
-2002 SGCMNKA
+2002 TGCKNIA
-2009 DISSVGSTASNAT
+2009 DVTSVASNTKDAT
-2022 SVAGIAGYVEGDT
+2022 SVGGIVGYVKGD
-2035 SSISGNVNEADI
+2035 SASVADNINEADI
-2047 IGYRALGGIVGRL
+2047 TGYRALGGIVG
-2060 YSGTVSGNKHTG
+2060 YIVSGNVSGNKHKG
-2072 NVSWLDNTTG
+2072 NIYWLDNPEG

-2089 LNDGGTVT
+2089 LNEGATIA
-2097 DDNEGTGTVAQQ
+2097 DDNEGTGSVMQQ

>member
-1 MIRKFFSIA
+1 
-10 AMSALILAS
+10 MSALILAS

-32 GGAKVSFTVRADN
+32 GGVKVSFTVRADN

-73 EPLAKGSVKDTDG
+73 EPLAEGSVKDTDG
-86 NGEFSLDLSLILDQ
+86 DGEFSLDLSLILDQ

-107 AQVDREEGKE
+107 AQVDREQGEE
-117 HYDVSDLRRVGI
+117 HYDVSDLRKVGI

-143 AFFAYEE
+143 AFFAYKE

-155 SIDKTITLYRPFSQ
+155 SIDETITLYRPFSQ

-181 LNLTGD
+181 LNLTQA

-202 TFNTLTGEGEGR
+202 TFNTLTGEGEGS
-214 QDVHFQKAAT
+214 QDVHFQKAVT
-224 PNGDRDAKE
+224 PNGDRDAAE

-238 NSTTY
+238 NNTTY
-243 HWLGMNYLIVNGN
+243 YWLGMNYLIVNGN

-392 GTYDHPYDGSI
+392 GTYDHPYDGFI

-493 FGGGF
+493 F

-558 GGSFGDLVNNKNYG
+558 GGSFGDLINNKNYG

-658 TWRAAAHQ
+658 TWRSAAHQ

-697 TPVGTSGKPYDGI
+697 TPVGTSSKPYDGI
-710 VDGGGFTISNLTIS
+710 VDGGGFTIRNLTIN

-734 ASNSG
+734 ASYSG

-765 TDSGKIDNCHILGG
+765 TNSGKIDNCHILGG

-792 GTRKVYGDVSNSS
+792 GTRKVYGGVSNSS
-805 NAAAISGVSFVGGI
+805 NAAAISGVSCVGGI

-846 SLGSDTGSTSGNEN
+846 SQGTDTGSTSGNEN

-959 GSLNNQA
+959 GSLNNKA

-997 NITGNVNEGDVKGD
+997 NITGNVSEGDVKGD

-1017 VGYNNKAKVTGNT
+1017 VGYNNKAKVTGNI
-1030 NSGNLVGYTNVGHF
+1030 NSGDITGYTNVGHF

-1093 EAWVAEAH
+1093 ETWVAEAH

-1110 NLTLETDIVLP
+1110 NLTLETDIDLP

-1126 ESNWTPIGNYISK
+1126 ESNWTPIGNYK
-1139 QAGTNTTYPNSFS
+1139 AGSSNTHPNSFS
-1152 GTIDGKGHTI
+1152 GTIDGKEHTI

-1200 HVAAFAGSI
+1200 HVAAFAGAI

-1218 CHVESGTVQGSGS
+1218 CHVESGTVQGAGS

-1265 SGYASCD
+1265 A
-1272 NCQNYGTVINNTTK
+1272 
-1286 NGYTGGITG
+1286 
-1295 RGNVSGSTNS
+1295 
-1305 GNVTSY
+1305 
-1311 KTVAGITGSGDA
+1311 
-1323 TGCRNSG
+1323 
-1330 NITGTDIEVC
+1330 
-1340 GISGIGYV
+1340 
-1348 TDSHNTGTIIS
+1348 
-1359 TGQYAA
+1359 
-1365 GIVGQ
+1365 
-1370 GGASGCTNTGNVTGK
+1370 
-1385 TYVGGIS
+1385 
-1392 GSVTTDI
+1392 
-1399 VTNCQNSGTV
+1399 
-1409 TATGD
+1409 
-1414 YVGGI
+1414 
-1419 AGRHTN
+1419 
-1425 NSSASKA
+1425 
-1432 TEFSNCENTADVTS
+1432 
-1446 SGNYV
+1446 
-1451 GGIVGESNSG
+1451 
-1461 YCVIKESINRGAVS
+1461 
-1475 GKDYVGGIAGS
+1475 
-1486 SKSVADCENY
+1486 
-1496 GDIDGNQSV
+1496 
-1505 GGISGAK
+1505 
-1512 YDAAHSISGSENK
+1512 
-1525 GTVIGVSYLGGI
+1525 
-1537 VGFAD
+1537 
-1542 AGTVTENVHS
+1542 
-1552 GKAIGQDKVAGI
+1552 
-1564 VGYNEE
+1564 
-1570 AVVTYNTHSGHV
+1570 
-1582 EGYISVAAIVG
+1582 
-1593 SQNASYSPDIVTGN
+1593 
-1607 VDNGT
+1607 
-1612 ETVLAPTDYTR
+1612 
-1623 EVVGSEILYT
+1623 
-1633 VYSYDGLMAWHAEA
+1633 
-1647 SEGCVSGTD
+1647 
-1656 GSYVIVNLDLQADIT
+1656 
-1671 MPVVAAG
+1671 
-1678 ETNWTSVGSVNN
+1678 
-1690 TAGRRY
+1690 
-1696 RGDIEGNNHTIYNL
+1696 
-1710 SVGTGTNGTGFIGAL
+1710 
-1725 YEGSVKNLKFSNVTV
+1725 
-1740 SSSQT
+1740 
-1745 YTGTVAGYIYS
+1745 
-1756 GTIDNCHVLSGTV
+1756 
-1769 TTSAAYTGGIAGQGP
+1769 
-1784 DDTVH
+1784 
-1789 VSNCSNAAV
+1789 
-1798 ISSTAGR
+1798 
-1805 TGGIA
+1805 
-1810 GDTAVENCTNTASVT
+1810 
-1825 GGSDYVGGIVGYGDA
+1825 GYGDA

-1860 KGNVTDCENSGD
+1860 KGNVTDCENSGN
-1872 VTGTVNYVG
+1872 VAGTANYVG

-1900 TKAGDYLGGITGNGG
+1900 TKAGDYLGGITGKGG

-1927 KQGSS
+1927 VQGSS

-1942 SSQPVTNCT
+1942 SSKPVTNCT

-1971 TSVTGCENSEVV
+1971 TSVTDCENSGVV

-2002 SGCMNKA
+2002 SGCTNKA

-2035 SSISGNVNEADI
+2035 SSISGNVNDADI
-2047 IGYRALGGIVGRL
+2047 VGYRALGGIVGRL
-2060 YSGTVSGNKHTG
+2060 VSGTVSGNKHTG
-2072 NVSWLDNTTG
+2072 NISWLDNTTG

-2089 LNDGGTVT
+2089 LNNGGTVT

>member
-1 MIRKFFSIA
+1 
-10 AMSALILAS
+10 MSALILAS

-73 EPLAKGSVKDTDG
+73 EPLAEGSVKDTDG
-86 NGEFSLDLSLILDQ
+86 DGEFSLDLSLILDQ

-107 AQVDREEGKE
+107 AQVDREQGEE
-117 HYDVSDLRRVGI
+117 HYDVSDLRKVGI

-143 AFFAYEE
+143 AFFAYKE

-155 SIDKTITLYRPFSQ
+155 SIDETITLYRPFSQ

-181 LNLTGD
+181 LNLTQA

-202 TFNTLTGEGEGR
+202 TFNTLTGEGEGS
-214 QDVHFQKAAT
+214 QDVHFQKAVT
-224 PNGDRDAKE
+224 PNGDRDAAE

-238 NSTTY
+238 NNTTY
-243 HWLGMNYLIVNGN
+243 YWLGMNYLIVNGN

-392 GTYDHPYDGSI
+392 GTYDHPYDGFI

-428 TGADGDIAVKDMT
+428 KGADGDIAVKDMT
-441 LIDVDVHSSNDYG
+441 LSDVDVHSSNDYG

-493 FGGGF
+493 FGCGF

-521 NVSGISYVGG
+521 NVSGVSYVGG

-558 GGSFGDLVNNKNYG
+558 GGSFGDLINNKNYG

-710 VDGGGFTISNLTIS
+710 VDGGGFTIKNLTIS

-734 ASNSG
+734 ASNGG

-765 TDSGKIDNCHILGG
+765 TAQSPKIDNCHILGG
-779 EVTGTG
+779 KVTGTG

-792 GTRKVYGDVSNSS
+792 GTRKVYGGVSNSS

-846 SLGSDTGSTSGNEN
+846 SQGTDTGSTSGNEN

-959 GSLNNQA
+959 GSLNNKA
-966 RNLINNKN
+966 RNLIDNKN

-997 NITGNVNEGDVKGD
+997 NITGNINEGDVKGE

-1030 NSGNLVGYTNVGHF
+1030 NSGDITGYTNVGHF

-1093 EAWVAEAH
+1093 ETWVAEAH

-1126 ESNWTPIGNYISK
+1126 ESNWTPIGNYK
-1139 QAGTNTTYPNSFS
+1139 AGSYNTHPNSFS

-1200 HVAAFAGSI
+1200 HVAAFAGAI

-1265 SGYASCD
+1265 A
-1272 NCQNYGTVINNTTK
+1272 
-1286 NGYTGGITG
+1286 
-1295 RGNVSGSTNS
+1295 
-1305 GNVTSY
+1305 
-1311 KTVAGITGSGDA
+1311 
-1323 TGCRNSG
+1323 
-1330 NITGTDIEVC
+1330 
-1340 GISGIGYV
+1340 
-1348 TDSHNTGTIIS
+1348 
-1359 TGQYAA
+1359 
-1365 GIVGQ
+1365 
-1370 GGASGCTNTGNVTGK
+1370 
-1385 TYVGGIS
+1385 
-1392 GSVTTDI
+1392 
-1399 VTNCQNSGTV
+1399 
-1409 TATGD
+1409 
-1414 YVGGI
+1414 
-1419 AGRHTN
+1419 
-1425 NSSASKA
+1425 
-1432 TEFSNCENTADVTS
+1432 
-1446 SGNYV
+1446 
-1451 GGIVGESNSG
+1451 
-1461 YCVIKESINRGAVS
+1461 
-1475 GKDYVGGIAGS
+1475 
-1486 SKSVADCENY
+1486 
-1496 GDIDGNQSV
+1496 
-1505 GGISGAK
+1505 
-1512 YDAAHSISGSENK
+1512 
-1525 GTVIGVSYLGGI
+1525 
-1537 VGFAD
+1537 
-1542 AGTVTENVHS
+1542 
-1552 GKAIGQDKVAGI
+1552 
-1564 VGYNEE
+1564 
-1570 AVVTYNTHSGHV
+1570 
-1582 EGYISVAAIVG
+1582 
-1593 SQNASYSPDIVTGN
+1593 
-1607 VDNGT
+1607 
-1612 ETVLAPTDYTR
+1612 
-1623 EVVGSEILYT
+1623 
-1633 VYSYDGLMAWHAEA
+1633 
-1647 SEGCVSGTD
+1647 
-1656 GSYVIVNLDLQADIT
+1656 
-1671 MPVVAAG
+1671 
-1678 ETNWTSVGSVNN
+1678 
-1690 TAGRRY
+1690 
-1696 RGDIEGNNHTIYNL
+1696 
-1710 SVGTGTNGTGFIGAL
+1710 
-1725 YEGSVKNLKFSNVTV
+1725 
-1740 SSSQT
+1740 
-1745 YTGTVAGYIYS
+1745 
-1756 GTIDNCHVLSGTV
+1756 
-1769 TTSAAYTGGIAGQGP
+1769 
-1784 DDTVH
+1784 
-1789 VSNCSNAAV
+1789 
-1798 ISSTAGR
+1798 
-1805 TGGIA
+1805 
-1810 GDTAVENCTNTASVT
+1810 
-1825 GGSDYVGGIVGYGDA
+1825 GYGDA

-1860 KGNVTDCENSGD
+1860 KGNVTDCENSGN
-1872 VTGTVNYVG
+1872 VAGTANYVG

-1900 TKAGDYLGGITGNGG
+1900 TKAGDYLGGITGKGG

-1927 KQGSS
+1927 VQGSS

-1942 SSQPVTNCT
+1942 SSKPVTNCT

-1971 TSVTGCENSEVV
+1971 TSVTDCENSGVV

-2002 SGCMNKA
+2002 SGCTNKA

-2035 SSISGNVNEADI
+2035 SSISGNVNDADI
-2047 IGYRALGGIVGRL
+2047 VGYRALGGIVGRL
-2060 YSGTVSGNKHTG
+2060 VSGTVSGNKHTG
-2072 NVSWLDNTTG
+2072 NISWLDNTTG

-2089 LNDGGTVT
+2089 LNNGGTVT

>member
-1 MIRKFFSIA
+1 MIRKIFSIA

-73 EPLAKGSVKDTDG
+73 EPLAEGSVKDTDG
-86 NGEFSLDLSLILDQ
+86 DGEFSLDLSLILDQ

-107 AQVDREEGKE
+107 AQVDREQGEE
-117 HYDVSDLRRVGI
+117 HYDVSDLRKVGI

-143 AFFAYEE
+143 AFFAYKE

-155 SIDKTITLYRPFSQ
+155 SIDETITLYRPFSQ

-181 LNLTGD
+181 LNLTQA

-202 TFNTLTGEGEGR
+202 TFNTLTGEGEGS
-214 QDVHFQKAAT
+214 QDVHFQKAVT
-224 PNGDRDAKE
+224 PNGDRDAAE

-238 NSTTY
+238 NNTTY
-243 HWLGMNYLIVNGN
+243 YWLGMNYLIVNGN

-392 GTYDHPYDGSI
+392 GTYDHPYDGFI
-403 DGAGHSIADMSID
+403 DGAGHSIADMSIY

-428 TGADGDIAVKDMT
+428 TGPDGDIAVKDMT
-441 LIDVDVHSSNDYG
+441 LSDVDVHSSNDYG

-468 DNCHVVGGSVSGIG
+468 DNCHLVGGSVSGIG

-558 GGSFGDLVNNKNYG
+558 GGSFGDLINNKNYG

-710 VDGGGFTISNLTIS
+710 VDGGGFTIKNLTIS

-734 ASNSG
+734 ASNGG

-765 TDSGKIDNCHILGG
+765 TAQSPKIDNCHILGG
-779 EVTGTG
+779 KVTGTG

-792 GTRKVYGDVSNSS
+792 GTRKVYGGVSNSS

-846 SLGSDTGSTSGNEN
+846 SLGTDTGSTSGNEN

-898 GSFGIF
+898 GSFSLF

-936 SGATNEGDVT
+936 SGATNDGDVT

-959 GSLNNQA
+959 GSLHNKA

-997 NITGNVNEGDVKGD
+997 NITGNVNEGDVKGE

-1030 NSGNLVGYTNVGHF
+1030 NSGDITGYTNVGHF

-1093 EAWVAEAH
+1093 ETWVAEAH

-1121 VPAAG
+1121 IPAAG
-1126 ESNWTPIGNYISK
+1126 ESNWTPIGNYK
-1139 QAGTNTTYPNSFS
+1139 AGSSNTHPNSFS

-1200 HVAAFAGSI
+1200 HVAAFAGAI

-1218 CHVESGTVQGSGS
+1218 CHVESGTVQGAGS

-1265 SGYASCD
+1265 A
-1272 NCQNYGTVINNTTK
+1272 
-1286 NGYTGGITG
+1286 
-1295 RGNVSGSTNS
+1295 
-1305 GNVTSY
+1305 
-1311 KTVAGITGSGDA
+1311 
-1323 TGCRNSG
+1323 
-1330 NITGTDIEVC
+1330 
-1340 GISGIGYV
+1340 
-1348 TDSHNTGTIIS
+1348 
-1359 TGQYAA
+1359 
-1365 GIVGQ
+1365 
-1370 GGASGCTNTGNVTGK
+1370 
-1385 TYVGGIS
+1385 
-1392 GSVTTDI
+1392 
-1399 VTNCQNSGTV
+1399 
-1409 TATGD
+1409 
-1414 YVGGI
+1414 
-1419 AGRHTN
+1419 
-1425 NSSASKA
+1425 
-1432 TEFSNCENTADVTS
+1432 
-1446 SGNYV
+1446 
-1451 GGIVGESNSG
+1451 
-1461 YCVIKESINRGAVS
+1461 
-1475 GKDYVGGIAGS
+1475 
-1486 SKSVADCENY
+1486 
-1496 GDIDGNQSV
+1496 
-1505 GGISGAK
+1505 
-1512 YDAAHSISGSENK
+1512 
-1525 GTVIGVSYLGGI
+1525 
-1537 VGFAD
+1537 
-1542 AGTVTENVHS
+1542 
-1552 GKAIGQDKVAGI
+1552 
-1564 VGYNEE
+1564 
-1570 AVVTYNTHSGHV
+1570 
-1582 EGYISVAAIVG
+1582 
-1593 SQNASYSPDIVTGN
+1593 
-1607 VDNGT
+1607 
-1612 ETVLAPTDYTR
+1612 
-1623 EVVGSEILYT
+1623 
-1633 VYSYDGLMAWHAEA
+1633 
-1647 SEGCVSGTD
+1647 
-1656 GSYVIVNLDLQADIT
+1656 
-1671 MPVVAAG
+1671 
-1678 ETNWTSVGSVNN
+1678 
-1690 TAGRRY
+1690 
-1696 RGDIEGNNHTIYNL
+1696 
-1710 SVGTGTNGTGFIGAL
+1710 
-1725 YEGSVKNLKFSNVTV
+1725 
-1740 SSSQT
+1740 
-1745 YTGTVAGYIYS
+1745 
-1756 GTIDNCHVLSGTV
+1756 
-1769 TTSAAYTGGIAGQGP
+1769 
-1784 DDTVH
+1784 
-1789 VSNCSNAAV
+1789 
-1798 ISSTAGR
+1798 
-1805 TGGIA
+1805 
-1810 GDTAVENCTNTASVT
+1810 
-1825 GGSDYVGGIVGYGDA
+1825 GYGDA
-1840 SNSTNSG
+1840 GNSTNSG
-1847 AVTGTS
+1847 DVTGTS

-1860 KGNVTDCENSGD
+1860 KGNVTDCENSGN
-1872 VTGTVNYVG
+1872 VTGTANYVG
-1881 GITGNG
+1881 GITGSG

-1900 TKAGDYLGGITGNGG
+1900 TKAGDYLGGITGKGG

-1927 KQGSS
+1927 VQGSS

-1942 SSQPVTNCT
+1942 SSKPVTNCT

-1971 TSVTGCENSEVV
+1971 TFVTDCENYGVV

-2002 SGCMNKA
+2002 SGCTNKA

-2035 SSISGNVNEADI
+2035 SSISGNVNDADI
-2047 IGYRALGGIVGRL
+2047 VGYRALGGIVGRL
-2060 YSGTVSGNKHTG
+2060 VSGTVSGNKHTG
-2072 NVSWLDNTTG
+2072 NISWLDNTTG

-2089 LNDGGTVT
+2089 LNNGGTVT